1 MLPLPPQEPGHWLV
15 ALAINAVLIALAQRV
30 PLLTSSG
37 WAHAGLLGTLLWGSL
52 GWRGWLAGLATKL
65 A

>member
-37 WAHAGLLGTLLWGSL
+37 WAQAGLLGT
-52 GWRGWLAGLATKL
+52 
-65 A
+65 